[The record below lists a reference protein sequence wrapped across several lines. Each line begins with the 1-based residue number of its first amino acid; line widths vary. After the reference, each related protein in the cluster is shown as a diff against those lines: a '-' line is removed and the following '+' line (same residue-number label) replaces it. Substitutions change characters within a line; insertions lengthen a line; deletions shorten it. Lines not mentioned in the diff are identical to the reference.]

1 MKVGVGTDG
10 HGPEA
15 PQDGVT
21 GLVPGRVAI
30 DYFDPPPELE
40 RYVTTLFHF
49 RCDEPAIE
57 DIQPADVGK
66 ILLVMKGSGEAD
78 IAGQRGLPIPAFSL
92 QSPTSAAVPFRFV
105 DGFHSL
111 GAALTPLGWA
121 ALTGLCANEHMDRI
135 YPIADLLGDDA
146 PLEALRQSYL
156 DSGIDQAGMI
166 AVLVGYIAGHI
177 RKVPARHAQL
187 VALAVDWLGTSLD
200 PDLDALYAGSSYSK
214 RQTQR
219 LVERYF
225 GLNPRALKRKYRAVR
240 AAAILTSPL
249 TTDEQATAVAEYF
262 YDQSHL
268 IREIGLFV
276 GRTPSRLGGGD
287 NPILNKLLDT
297 RNFRIVD
304 PDSETF
310 DDFL

>member
-1 MKVGVGTDG
+1 MEVGVGTG
-10 HGPEA
+10 GANPRRSGEGA
-15 PQDGVT
+15 V
-21 GLVPGRVAI
+21 GLIPGRVAI
-30 DYFDPPPELE
+30 DYFDPPANLQ

-49 RCDEPAIE
+49 RCDEPAIQ

-66 ILLVMKGSGEAD
+66 ILLVLKGRGVAD
-78 IAGQRGLPIPAFSL
+78 IDGHADFPIPPFSL
-92 QSPTSAAVPFRFV
+92 QSPTSMAVPFRFTE
-105 DGFHSL
+105 GFHSL

-121 ALTGLCANEHMDRI
+121 ALTGLPADEHGNRI
-135 YPIADLLGDDA
+135 FSIEELLRDEA
-146 PLEALRQSYL
+146 PLESLRQRYVA
-156 DSGIDQAGMI
+156 GAIEQAAMVEELCAFI
-166 AVLVGYIAGHI
+166 AAHVK
-177 RKVPARHAQL
+177 KVVARHAQL
-187 VALAVDWLGTSLD
+187 VESVVHWLGTSLD
-200 PDLDALYAGSSYSK
+200 PELEALYAVSSYSR

-240 AAAILTSPL
+240 AAAILTSPE
-249 TTDEQATAVAEYF
+249 TTDEQVTAVQEYF

-268 IREIGLFV
+268 IREIGVFV

-304 PDSETF
+304 AGGVDF
-310 DDFL
+310 DPSI